1 NSILFQSAAEP
12 ARSSTL
18 CRLHR
23 CGWDRAV
30 LHIPKATKSHP
41 CPCCF
46 AGSFCD
52 ASDVLGA
59 DLLDCSYSM
68 PDRQLVRR
76 VASQVEFH
84 LSDEN
89 LAKDAFLL
97 KHVQRNKVGFV
108 SIKLLTSLK
117 KVGSPLRWPAGVG
130 VSSTGFSVSWVPI
143 PESLL
148 SIHPSKLLLAWELLL
163 LEQDMLLLLQ
173 KNFLKTI
180 TRMFSP
186 FGTIASIRILRPGRK
201 LPSGVRKYTSDF
213 PELLSKHCA
222 LVEYKSLGSA
232 SALRSLEDLGRQS
245 GPCGESIRV
254 VRLCGKGS
262 KKTPGA
268 EREVA
273 EELVDQP
280 GWKAQAVAAT
290 FPDGLG
296 DSLLCSS
303 PELNGAQALPPLL
316 LHKDPSAPSRPG
328 SNFKPSNFGNGFNGL
343 LLASKVFPPLGT
355 GLGTGSCY
363 GLCSST
369 ESTRGCGWG
378 SGVGAW
384 APWPS
389 SPSPDAKPL
398 AGNPPAATWVP
409 EPLGC
414 GNCLLRDQ
422 PKPPPSYLSESSDLC
437 FWYRRS
443 QLPASGSSNWSEL
456 HSLPG
461 LAFHLRSLRHLRGGD
476 GLTDSGGAGV
486 SPPLQALGDGI
497 ASPSAA
503 PSFPRQKKRTDTRP
517 WGLPPLNRSALPQV
531 AARSPLATRSI
542 KVRSHQCRQHGT
554 GATSPGKWDI
564 LLLTEPVLKKTNSRI
579 ASLIYGFFSV
589 WSPLYPFPGPH
600 RCSSHCTAPQ
610 QKGPNPGALS
620 LYHEHRLILPDTLPC
635 QTATRR
641 YCCSNHQ

>member
-1 NSILFQSAAEP
+1 VFNSIFQVGEKEQVDSAEPSGDQAGAAEP
-12 ARSSTL
+12 PRSSTL
-18 CRLHR
+18 CHLHR

-46 AGSFCD
+46 GGSFCD

-68 PDRQLVRR
+68 PDLQLVRR
-76 VASQVEFH
+76 VVSQVEFY

-97 KHVQRNKVGFV
+97 KHVQKNKMGFV

-117 KVGSPLRWPAGVG
+117 KVKYLTHDWWLTLYTLQFSELLEVNEEGTTVRR

-148 SIHPSKLLLAWELLL
+148 SIPHRKLLLAWELLP

-201 LPSGVRKYTSDF
+201 LPSDVRKYTLDS
-213 PELLSKHCA
+213 PELLGKHCA
-222 LVEYKSLGSA
+222 LVQYKSLGSA

-245 GPCGESIRV
+245 CPRGESIRV

-280 GWKAQAVAAT
+280 GWKAQATKAAT

-303 PELNGAQALPPLL
+303 PELNGARALPPLL
-316 LHKDPSAPSRPG
+316 LHKDPSAPSWPG
-328 SNFKPSNFGNGFNGL
+328 SNFKPSGFGNAFAGL
-343 LLASKVFPPLGT
+343 LLASKVLPPLGT
-355 GLGTGSCY
+355 GSFY
-363 GLCSST
+363 SLCSSP
-369 ESTRGCGWG
+369 ESTRGCDTEQ
-378 SGVGAW
+378 SNLY
-384 APWPS
+384 S
-389 SPSPDAKPL
+389 S
-398 AGNPPAATWVP
+398 VIHI
-409 EPLGC
+409 
-414 GNCLLRDQ
+414 RF
-422 PKPPPSYLSESSDLC
+422 PK
-437 FWYRRS
+437 F
-443 QLPASGSSNWSEL
+443 LP
-456 HSLPG
+456 
-461 LAFHLRSLRHLRGGD
+461 
-476 GLTDSGGAGV
+476 
-486 SPPLQALGDGI
+486 
-497 ASPSAA
+497 
-503 PSFPRQKKRTDTRP
+503 K
-517 WGLPPLNRSALPQV
+517 
-531 AARSPLATRSI
+531 
-542 KVRSHQCRQHGT
+542 
-554 GATSPGKWDI
+554 
-564 LLLTEPVLKKTNSRI
+564 LLLGVAYLARF
-579 ASLIYGFFSV
+579 LLG
-589 WSPLYPFPGPH
+589 
-600 RCSSHCTAPQ
+600 
-610 QKGPNPGALS
+610 
-620 LYHEHRLILPDTLPC
+620 
-635 QTATRR
+635 
-641 YCCSNHQ
+641 